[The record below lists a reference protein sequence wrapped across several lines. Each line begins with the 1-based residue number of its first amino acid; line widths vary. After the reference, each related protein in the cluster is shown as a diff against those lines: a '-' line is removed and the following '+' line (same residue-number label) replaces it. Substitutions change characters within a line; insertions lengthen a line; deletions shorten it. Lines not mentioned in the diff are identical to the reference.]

1 MFKPLE
7 KVKFKDDVFYF
18 TGIIKNCYVF
28 ATSRRRARAGS
39 EDLIIGYLALE
50 RALKEGIR

>member
-1 MFKPLE
+1 MFKTLE

-18 TGIIKNCYVF
+18 VGIINECYVF
-28 ATSRRRARAGS
+28 ASSRRRARSGS

-50 RALKEGIR
+50 RALREGIR